1 MTSNSKSHQMTEYD
15 HINEAKKCLA
25 YLVKRLDN
33 YNGEDKF
40 ITYGNL
46 AKSIA
51 YPEPHKGSHF
61 GKRIGETL
69 GVMGHLFDSVIV
81 PDWKGPIPYIQA
93 MVVTQN
99 TKLPGD
105 GLKEF
110 KPDYPNLS
118 AEKKKD
124 YVKHEYQ
131 RIFDFGE
138 RWNFV
143 LEKLLIRP
151 VEDLVIPQNIKIK
164 KLFNPFGSEGSPEHK
179 KLRDYIAIHPEL
191 IGFRYKTKGITE
203 YPLKSGD
210 SVDVVFINEYKVLGV
225 EVKSIKSGEDD
236 HERGIFQCIKYRE
249 VLKSEDK
256 INNLN
261 REIDCILVHEE
272 ELTDKLH
279 QIKNKLK
286 IETKQFKINLNPPII
301 K

>member
-1 MTSNSKSHQMTEYD
+1 MTEYD

-46 AKSIA
+46 AKSID

-69 GVMGHLFDSVIV
+69 GVMGHLFDSINI
-81 PDWKGPIPYIQA
+81 PDWKGSIPYIQA
-93 MVVTQN
+93 MVVAQN
-99 TKLPGD
+99 TKLPSD

-110 KPDYPNLS
+110 KPDYPNFS
-118 AEKKKD
+118 TEKKRD
-124 YVKHEYQ
+124 YIKHEYQ
-131 RIFDFGE
+131 RIFEFGE

-143 LEKLLIRP
+143 LENLMIKP
-151 VEDLVIPQNIKIK
+151 EGDLVVSQNIKIK

-179 KLRDYIAIHPEL
+179 KLRDYIAVHPEL
-191 IGFRYKTKGITE
+191 IGFREELKGITE

-210 SVDVVFINEYKVLGV
+210 SVDVVFMNEDKVLGV
-225 EVKSIKSGEDD
+225 EVKSKRSGEDD

-256 INNLN
+256 IKNLN

-272 ELTDKLH
+272 ELT
-279 QIKNKLK
+279 NKLDRVK
-286 IETKQFKINLNPPII
+286 IKLKVETMQFKINY
-301 K
+301 